1 MTRTPS
7 GVRWLAAGCVVL
19 VAACG
24 GGGGGSGSGAGQGG
38 PTTNPAPTVGTETTL
53 QGTAATGAPLGGAT
67 VTVIDKREVR
77 VANAT
82 VAADGSYTVTLPAG
96 VVPPFVLTASRDD
109 ETLVSVGT
117 AASGTVNITPITN
130 LLASRLS
137 ASGNPTKLASEL
149 AAGSA
154 TVDDAT
160 VASKLAEI
168 VDVIQPVRDAIGDTI
183 DPLKGSF
190 KADGTGADRLLDS
203 LLISIAPRVDAPAN
217 VQIQVKQPADPAT
230 ANAVSFTS
238 PGPAPTRRLAPV
250 AASALPEPGTA
261 QRIADLLDRITA
273 CYALPVGSRTASN
286 GTGADAVSAVQC
298 RGLFLNDDPATYLS
312 NGSRVG
318 SGGSFSG
325 IFRADAMGVKFHRGA
340 FVRKRVNGDVVLR
353 YAFTDAAGNTSFDTL
368 VARQAM
374 DAAGR
379 PVLKLVGNQY
389 AYPGGVIPYHQF
401 RQFFTLNQSASSYY
415 SSGYSLRV
423 ANVVDSG
430 GRPVFDRVEVTSPT
444 GAVMILKPSAGGSLL
459 NLVRTDGSISGTPVV
474 RLGRAYADASNGGD
488 PADRDTSLFF
498 STQRYTD
505 AEIEQFRE
513 QAVWTFRYYLASA
526 PATLA
531 ATQTYVTLARALSIA
546 ELRTRN
552 LATLTPASLTSL
564 QALANPTTG
573 NFAPLPP
580 NGPLTVS
587 WQVPSGALPVTLLE
601 LIGRHQGGT
610 FNDTATVTGSSR
622 SGSIP
627 CVAQTS
633 ADAHC
638 AGSGFASSAVG
649 TGLSLFAREHTG
661 REFANFYAAYGLR

>member
-1 MTRTPS
+1 MTRTSS
-7 GVRWLAAGCVVL
+7 GVRWLAAGCVML

-24 GGGGGSGSGAGQGG
+24 GGGGGSSGNTGQGG
-38 PTTNPAPTVGTETTL
+38 PTTNPAPTVGAETTL
-53 QGTAATGAPLGGAT
+53 QGTAATGAPFGGAT
-67 VTVIDKREVR
+67 VTVIDRREAR
-77 VANAT
+77 VATAT
-82 VAADGSYTVTLPAG
+82 VAADGSYTVMLPAG
-96 VVPPFVLTASRDD
+96 VAPPFVLTASRDD
-109 ETLVSVGT
+109 ETLVSVST

-137 ASGNPTKLASEL
+137 ASGDPAKLAGEL
-149 AAGSA
+149 AAGST

-160 VASKLAEI
+160 VAGKLAEI
-168 VDVIQPVRDAIGDTI
+168 LDIIQPVRDAIGDTT
-183 DPLKGSF
+183 DPLKGGF

-250 AASALPEPGTA
+250 DASTLPEPGTA
-261 QRIADLLDRITA
+261 QRIAELLDRITA
-273 CYALPVGSRTASN
+273 CYALPVTSRVAGN
-286 GTGADAVSAVQC
+286 GTGADAVSAGPC
-298 RGLFLNDDPATYLS
+298 REIFLNDNPATYLS

-318 SGGSFSG
+318 SGGAFGG
-325 IFRADAMGVKFHRGA
+325 IFRANATGIKFDRGA
-340 FVRKRVNGDVVLR
+340 FVRKRVNGDIVLR
-353 YAFTDAAGNTSFDTL
+353 YATTDATGNTSFDTL
-368 VARQAM
+368 IARQAT

-379 PVLKLVGNQY
+379 TVLRLVGNQY

-415 SSGYSLRV
+415 SSGYNLRV

-430 GRPVFDRVEVTSPT
+430 GRPIFDRVEVTSPT
-444 GAVMILKPSAGGSLL
+444 GAVLTLMPSAGVSLL
-459 NLVRTDGSISGTPVV
+459 SLVRSDGSVSGTPVV
-474 RLGRAYADASNGGD
+474 RLGRAYADASNQDD
-488 PADRDTSLFF
+488 PASRDTSLFF
-498 STQRYTD
+498 SAQRYTD

-526 PATLA
+526 PTTLA

-546 ELRTRN
+546 ELRARN
-552 LATLTPASLTSL
+552 LASLTPASLTGL

-580 NGPLTVS
+580 NGPLAVT

-601 LIGRHQGGT
+601 LFGRYQGGI
-610 FNDTATVTGSSR
+610 FNDTAAVPGNSR
-622 SGSIP
+622 GGSIP
-627 CVAQTS
+627 CAAQTS

-638 AGSGFASSAVG
+638 TGSGFASGAVG
-649 TGLSLFAREHTG
+649 NGLSLFAREHTG
-661 REFANFYAAYGLR
+661 REFANFYAAYRLQ